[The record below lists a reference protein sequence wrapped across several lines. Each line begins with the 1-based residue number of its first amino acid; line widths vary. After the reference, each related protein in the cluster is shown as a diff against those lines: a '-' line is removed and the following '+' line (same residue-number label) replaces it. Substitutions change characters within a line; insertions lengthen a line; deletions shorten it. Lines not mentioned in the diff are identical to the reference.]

1 MSDQIHYLSAESLEA
16 LKKELETLEN
26 KTIPDIAHRID
37 EAKQQGDLSENAEYH
52 QAREDMSWAR
62 SRLVELEQLINNA
75 KVIEKKCD
83 SNTVSVGCTVRVKTN
98 NKERTFT
105 IVGPQEVDISKGL
118 ISNESPIGEAL
129 MKHAVGDEVDVE
141 TPAGQQIYKILDVK

>member
-1 MSDQIHYLSAESLEA
+1 MSDQVHYLSAESLEG
-16 LKKELETLEN
+16 LKVELDEMEN
-26 KTIPDIAHRID
+26 KTIPDIARRID

-75 KVIEKKCD
+75 KVIEKQCD
-83 SNTVSVGCTVRVKTN
+83 NNVVSVGCSVKIKTN
-98 NKERTFT
+98 NKERVFT
-105 IVGPQEVDISKGL
+105 IVGPQEVDVSKGY

-129 MKHAVGDEVDVE
+129 MKHAVGDEVDIT
-141 TPAGQQIYKILDVK
+141 TPAGTQTYKILEVK

>member
-1 MSDQIHYLSAESLEA
+1 MSDQVHYLSAESLEG
-16 LKKELETLEN
+16 LKVELDEMEN
-26 KTIPDIAHRID
+26 KTIPDIARRID

-75 KVIEKKCD
+75 KVIEKQCD
-83 SNTVSVGCTVRVKTN
+83 NNVVSVGCSVKIKTN
-98 NKERTFT
+98 NKERVFT
-105 IVGPQEVDISKGL
+105 IVGPQEVDVSKGY

-129 MKHAVGDEVDVE
+129 MKHTVGDEVDIT
-141 TPAGQQIYKILDVK
+141 TPAGTQTYKILEVK